1 MKNRKDIGLLIARI
15 IVGGIFIMAGWAK
28 VSDMAATIGY
38 FGQMGF
44 APFWAYLV
52 GYVELIGGALVVLG
66 LWTCLVSSVLAVV
79 MIVAAYTSRSM
90 GFAGMMGPIALL
102 ASLVVLSTSCGGK
115 YSAMKCKCDGMTCGS
130 KSDVPSPLA

>member
-44 APFWAYLV
+44 SPFWAYLV

-66 LWTCLVSSVLAVV
+66 LWTCLVSVVLTIV
-79 MIVAAYTSRSM
+79 MIVAAYVSRSA

-102 ASLVVLSTSCGGK
+102 ASLVVFATSCGGK
-115 YSAMKCKCDGMTCGS
+115 YSAISCKCCAKADA
-130 KSDVPSPLA
+130 PAPLA